1 MPQQH
6 PYEFP
11 LTEFIRTALKIERLS
26 RFFHHTES
34 LTTEE
39 EIRNQVMRMMELYSL
54 ISRAELKNELI
65 KEVDKR
71 TLRLNRLK
79 NIPQIDHA
87 TLNKTIASLQ
97 STLKELKS
105 IPTDTYSKPLPHMID
120 AIKQRQTVPGGQFEF
135 DLPGYQYW
143 LNQGTIKCTSQLL
156 EVLSS
161 LTPITKTVSL
171 LLDLIRNSA
180 TGTTEIAINGVFQ
193 LTDSN
198 NDSELIIIQSTTGN
212 NYYPEISGGRHR
224 VFIRFLEFTDMHHK
238 ANQSNKDI
246 KFLLKICH
254 I

>member
-11 LTEFIRTALKIERLS
+11 LTEFIRTALKIERLA
-26 RFFHHTES
+26 RFFYRAET
-34 LTTEE
+34 LTSEE
-39 EIRNQVMRMMELYSL
+39 EIRNLVMRMLELYSL

-79 NIPQIDHA
+79 NIPEIDHA
-87 TLNKTIASLQ
+87 TLNETIASLQ

-105 IPTDTYSKPLPHMID
+105 IPTDSYSKPLPHLID
-120 AIKQRQTVPGGQFEF
+120 AVKQRQTIPGGQFEF

-143 LNQGTIKCTSQLL
+143 LSQGADKCASQLL
-156 EVLSS
+156 EVLSG

-180 TGTTEIAINGVFQ
+180 TGTAETAINGVFQ
-193 LTDSN
+193 LTDIS

-224 VFIRFLEFTDMHHK
+224 VFIRFLEFTDMNHK

-246 KFLLKICH
+246 KFLLKTCH